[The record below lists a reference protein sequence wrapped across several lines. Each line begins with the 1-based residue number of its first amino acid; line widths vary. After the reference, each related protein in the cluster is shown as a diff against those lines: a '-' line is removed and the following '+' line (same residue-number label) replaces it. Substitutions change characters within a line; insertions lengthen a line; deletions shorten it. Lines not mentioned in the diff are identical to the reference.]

1 MRVSIF
7 FSFRGGAML
16 RRKAEETLRQWADSD
31 SRKCLMIRGARQVG
45 KTFLADR
52 LGEQFNQY
60 VRINFLE
67 TSAMAAIFSG
77 NLDVETLLMNFSVY
91 MPTAKFEPGKTLL
104 FLDEIQ
110 ECPEAITSLK
120 FWAQDGRFKVLVSG
134 SMLGIDYKRPSSYPV
149 GAVEYLDMTSLDF
162 EEYLWALGVSEAVTA
177 HLRDCFEKCLPV
189 APPIHDQMMRNLRT
203 YLVTGGMPE
212 AVSIYIERNSMAETD
227 QKLRTILTDYRYD
240 IAHYAS
246 ADIKL
251 KAEKCYF
258 SLPEQLAKANH
269 KFQYSIVEKG
279 GNARKYGSSVDWL
292 RNAYL
297 TVECRNVTN
306 LEMPLAAHQD
316 MTQFRLYPTDIGLLT
331 SMYDYPF
338 KALLLSSGQ
347 QAALQ
352 AKGGVYEALI
362 AEMLY
367 KRGHRGLFFRKNEQA
382 TFEIEYLLEREEGIV
397 PIEVKSGRS
406 RSRSLDRLLERE
418 EIPYGYKLIDGNVGR
433 AGKKITLPLY
443 MAMFL

>member
-1 MRVSIF
+1 
-7 FSFRGGAML
+7 
-16 RRKAEETLRQWADSD
+16 
-31 SRKCLMIRGARQVG
+31 
-45 KTFLADR
+45 
-52 LGEQFNQY
+52 
-60 VRINFLE
+60 
-67 TSAMAAIFSG
+67 
-77 NLDVETLLMNFSVY
+77 
-91 MPTAKFEPGKTLL
+91 
-104 FLDEIQ
+104 
-110 ECPEAITSLK
+110 
-120 FWAQDGRFKVLVSG
+120 
-134 SMLGIDYKRPSSYPV
+134 MLGIDYKRPSSYPV

-292 RNAYL
+292 RNVYL

-306 LEMPLAAHQD
+306 LEMPLAAHQE

-352 AKGGVYEALI
+352 AWGLGHSVHRCRGRGPYLPAPIRLQGLPGELGLRHLSPHHMWTEHALSQ
-362 AEMLY
+362 
-367 KRGHRGLFFRKNEQA
+367 RK
-382 TFEIEYLLEREEGIV
+382 L
-397 PIEVKSGRS
+397 SGRHNCFCRTKSS
-406 RSRSLDRLLERE
+406 RFTEVLSAERKSTG
-418 EIPYGYKLIDGNVGR
+418 PQQCQ
-433 AGKKITLPLY
+433 
-443 MAMFL
+443 